1 MALWRAQAA
10 QAALPK
16 KRIGKKNSGCTARG
30 GPAATS
36 ALIVDE
42 NDSPPPTS
50 GFKAMGS
57 FSFTT
62 EIKEDRTL
70 LLPAGTPI
78 GRVTVAITPAEEA
91 APTGRRL
98 LAKLLDLQAAIPV
111 AAGLSQGQ
119 IDTALE
125 RERASWR

>member
-1 MALWRAQAA
+1 
-10 QAALPK
+10 
-16 KRIGKKNSGCTARG
+16 
-30 GPAATS
+30 
-36 ALIVDE
+36 
-42 NDSPPPTS
+42 
-50 GFKAMGS
+50 MGT

-70 LLPAGTPI
+70 QLPAGTPM

-125 RERASWR
+125 RERASRR